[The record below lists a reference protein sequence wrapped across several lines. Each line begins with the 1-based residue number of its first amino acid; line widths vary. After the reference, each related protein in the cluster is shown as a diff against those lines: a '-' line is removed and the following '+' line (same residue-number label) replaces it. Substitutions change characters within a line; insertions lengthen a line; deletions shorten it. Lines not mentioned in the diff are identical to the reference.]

1 MKSRKYYVVWKG
13 RRAGIFTTWAEAEAQ
28 VKGFAG
34 ARHKAFN
41 TRAEAEA
48 AFGNRAKWVASEPGP
63 EWVASEPGSDAT
75 HSVLTHSVPTHSV
88 PTHSIPTHS
97 VPTHSV
103 PTHSIVPRAR
113 WQQLRSHDIASPIL
127 PSYCADAACSG
138 NPGALEYRAVNTET
152 GATLFNEK
160 FPEGTNNVGEFLA
173 LVNTLRILRE
183 RQDAAPIYS
192 DSRIA
197 INWVRAKR
205 CKTQLLINTRNA
217 ELFERIE
224 RAEEWLRAHK
234 YPNKILKW
242 DTKEWGEIPADYG
255 RK

>member
-48 AFGNRAKWVASEPGP
+48 ASRNQTETKRAGTERRVGT
-63 EWVASEPGSDAT
+63 EPGS
-75 HSVLTHSVPTHSV
+75 V
-88 PTHSIPTHS
+88 PTHS

-103 PTHSIVPRAR
+103 PTHSVPTHSVPTHSVPTHSVPPRAR

-152 GATLFNEK
+152 GAILFNEN
-160 FPEGTNNVGEFLA
+160 FPEGTNNIGEFLA
-173 LVNTLRILRE
+173 LVDTLRILRE

-197 INWVRAKR
+197 INWVKSKR
-205 CKTQLLINTRNA
+205 CKTQLTPHTRNA

>member
-1 MKSRKYYVVWKG
+1 
-13 RRAGIFTTWAEAEAQ
+13 AQ
-28 VKGFAG
+28 VKGFAS

-75 HSVLTHSVPTHSV
+75 HSVL
-88 PTHSIPTHS
+88 THSIPTHS

-152 GATLFNEK
+152 GAALFNEK
-160 FPEGTNNVGEFLA
+160 FPEGTNNIGEFLA
-173 LVNTLRILRE
+173 LVDTLRILRE

>member
-28 VKGFAG
+28 IKGFAG

-48 AFGNRAKWVASEPGP
+48 AFGNRAKWVASEPGSD
-63 EWVASEPGSDAT
+63 ATHSGPGSDAT
-75 HSVLTHSVPTHSV
+75 HSVL
-88 PTHSIPTHS
+88 
-97 VPTHSV
+97 
-103 PTHSIVPRAR
+103 THSIVPRAR
-113 WQQLRSHDIASPIL
+113 WQQLRLRDIEPPIL

-152 GATLFNEK
+152 GATLFNKK
-160 FPEGTNNVGEFLA
+160 FPEGTNNIGEFLA
-173 LVNTLRILRE
+173 LAETLMILRE
-183 RQDAAPIYS
+183 RRDVAPIYS

-205 CKTQLLINTRNA
+205 CKTRLLINTRNA

-224 RAEEWLRAHK
+224 RAEKWLRAHK